1 MLSVRVRGPTIYDVA
16 ARAGVATST
25 VSRAF
30 SQPGRVSAATRERI
44 LAVAAELG
52 YRPNPHARA
61 LLSGKHHTLA
71 MVVSDITNPHYFELI
86 RGAELRA
93 RLSEYTLLLVNAEE
107 SPRVEWEQIQRLS
120 PAVDGFVLAAS
131 RLPEENLRQV
141 AAQRPVVLMSREL
154 PGLAS
159 VVLDHV
165 EGCRQIVAHLASLGH
180 RDLLYLAGPR
190 NSWMAATRWAALQA
204 AAEQLGVGAGRIG
217 PFTPKVSQGPA
228 AADGAVNAGA
238 TAVVAHNDL
247 LAIGVIQRLAQRG
260 LQVPEDVSVVGFD
273 DIFAADVCTPG
284 LTTLGGAHV
293 DVGRAAVELLLT
305 AEGRAPDDQPRV
317 VLPTELVL
325 RDSTGRRRRAARSDG
340 P

>member
-1 MLSVRVRGPTIYDVA
+1 MRGPTIYDVA
-16 ARAGVATST
+16 ARAEVATST

-30 SQPGRVSAATRERI
+30 SQPGRVSAETRERI

-131 RLPEENLRQV
+131 RLPDENLRQV

-180 RDLLYLAGPR
+180 RDVLYLAGPR

-204 AAEQLGVGAGRIG
+204 AAEQFGIGASRIG

-247 LAIGVIQRLAQRG
+247 LAIGVIQRLSQRG
-260 LQVPEDVSVVGFD
+260 LRVPDDVSVVGFD

-293 DVGRAAVELLLT
+293 DVGRAAVELLLK
-305 AEGRAPDDQPRV
+305 AEARAPDDQPRV

-325 RDSTGRRRRAARSDG
+325 RDSTGRAGATSS
-340 P
+340 